1 MPRFQHALVVGAS
14 SGMGEAL
21 ARRLASEGTRVAM
34 VARRATDLQRIMDD
48 INSAAGEKRAV
59 AIAHDVRAVDE
70 VPDLF
75 QEIARELGGLDLVI
89 FAAGVMPEV
98 APDEFDT
105 AKDREMLDVNLLGA
119 VAWLNQAADRFA
131 RLGRGTIVGIGSVAG
146 DRGRAPNPV
155 YCTSK
160 AGLHAYLEALRN
172 RLARLGVR
180 VVTIK
185 PGFVDTAMT
194 RGKDGL
200 FWLIS
205 ADEAAETILRQ
216 AEKGAVSAYV
226 PARWRWL
233 MLVVRSI
240 PSFIFTRLGI

>member
-1 MPRFQHALVVGAS
+1 
-14 SGMGEAL
+14 MGEAL
-21 ARRLASEGTRVAM
+21 ARRLVSEGTRVAM
-34 VARRATDLQRIMDD
+34 VARRVTALQRIMDD
-48 INSAAGEKRAV
+48 INSAAGENRAV

-70 VPDLF
+70 VPGLF

-89 FAAGVMPEV
+89 FAAGVMREV
-98 APDEFDT
+98 AADEFDT
-105 AKDREMLDVNLLGA
+105 TKDREMLDINLFGA

-180 VVTIK
+180 VATIK
-185 PGFVDTAMT
+185 PGYVDTAMT

-205 ADEAAETILRQ
+205 ADEAADTILRK
-216 AEKGAVSAYV
+216 AEKGSVSAYV
-226 PARWRWL
+226 PGRWRWL
-233 MLVVRSI
+233 MLFVRSV
-240 PSFIFTRLGI
+240 PSFVFSRLGI

>member
-34 VARRATDLQRIMDD
+34 VTRRATDLQRIMDD

-75 QEIARELGGLDLVI
+75 QAIARELGGLDLVI

-98 APDEFDT
+98 ALDEFDT
-105 AKDREMLDVNLLGA
+105 TKDREMLDVNLLGA

-194 RGKDGL
+194 SGKDGL

-205 ADEAAETILRQ
+205 SDEAADTILRK